1 MDQKKATKTGH
12 HNHHHH
18 HKQAN
23 KAIEL
28 EELLNAT
35 DVIHLDDAKG
45 EYLTVNGEKGVWLN
59 KPASDNWSGLAL
71 DKYPIN
77 VDQEPQLIHK
87 KLAKPIEYEQQIHV
101 SYLRPATPLVSS
113 DIVIQEEEPIPGKEA
128 PPIIIRQVAEKNAD
142 KLEPLYYREAPPQEP
157 KKVDPLVI
165 KIPGKVLPPPPRKVI
180 IEKMPNIP
188 SKPRQIFL
196 ERWLTPKSVKRRV
209 IFEKA
214 PAVQTPPA
222 DAKPEVIINKKYYYV
237 DEKDFEP
244 ERIKQVKEQAKKK
257 PKSVSL
263 RNSYEAKP
271 AASNKAGFNAYA
283 PINYALANTNSFIKA
298 L

>member
-1 MDQKKATKTGH
+1 MDQKKATKPS
-12 HNHHHH
+12 HHHH
-18 HKQAN
+18 HHQHKQAN
-23 KAIEL
+23 KTVEL

-35 DVIHLDDAKG
+35 DVIHLDDSKR

-101 SYLRPATPLVSS
+101 SYLRPATPLVQS
-113 DIVIQEEEPIPGKEA
+113 DIVIQEEAPISGKEA
-128 PPIIIRQVAEKNAD
+128 PPIIIRQVAEKASE

-214 PAVQTPPA
+214 PAVQTPPT

-244 ERIKQVKEQAKKK
+244 EKIKQVKEQAKKK
-257 PKSVSL
+257 PKSASQ

-271 AASNKAGFNAYA
+271 AASNMVGFNAYA
-283 PINYALANTNSFIKA
+283 PINYALTNTNSFIKA